1 MPPYKMTY
9 LNSTASFFTAQSI
22 NMRKYFT
29 CLALLFILAAHAGA
43 QKTAI
48 LCGNL
53 IDGTGKTMAGAA
65 VIIDS
70 NKIIAIGK
78 KDIVPKDAVV
88 IDLAGFTVLPG
99 LIDAHVHPDMSA
111 DDYQVEHLRGSSA
124 AKALHGLKTVQD
136 LLAAGWTT
144 LRIAGDADVGYAN
157 MEIRNAINKGLF
169 VGPHIYGAA
178 HYLSVTGGGG
188 DINFFSYEQKTIPD
202 GLIVDGPEEIRK
214 AIRNEIKYG
223 SDWIKILE
231 TGAFMTTGDN
241 PRNVHFSPEELKAA
255 VEEAARRDVPVMAHA
270 HATDGIKQAVK
281 AGVRSIEHG
290 SFMDE
295 EAIDLMI
302 THDTWLIPTL
312 TIDLY
317 FQEKIADSKALAKA
331 IDLAKSSREG
341 MYKNLRI
348 AIKKGVKIGVG
359 TDYVGWPA
367 DYSAREFAELVKLGM
382 TPMQAIMAGT
392 KVNAEM
398 LRKEKE
404 IGTVEVGKLADLIA
418 VKDDP
423 LQDISAL
430 QRVKFVM
437 IGGKI
442 VKNEK

>member
-1 MPPYKMTY
+1 
-9 LNSTASFFTAQSI
+9 
-22 NMRKYFT
+22 MRKYS
-29 CLALLFILAAHAGA
+29 LSILLLLFSCFIVQA

-48 LCGNL
+48 LCKTL
-53 IDGTGKTMAGAA
+53 IDGTGKTIAGA
-65 VIIDS
+65 VVVIDS
-70 NKIIAIGK
+70 NKIVAVGK
-78 KDIVPKDAVV
+78 KDIIPKDAKI
-88 IDLAGFTVLPG
+88 IDLGEYTVLPG
-99 LIDAHVHPDMSA
+99 LIDAHVHPDMSS

-124 AKALHGLKTVQD
+124 SKALVGLKTVQN

-144 LRIAGDADVGYAN
+144 LRVAGDADAGYAN

-188 DINFFSYEQKTIPD
+188 DINFFSYEQKIIPD

-241 PRNVHFSPEELKAA
+241 PKNVHFSPEELKAA

-302 THDTWLIPTL
+302 AHGTWLIPTL

-317 FQEKIADSKALAKA
+317 FQEKIADSKALVKA
-331 IDLAKSSREG
+331 IELAKSTREG
-341 MYKNLRI
+341 VYKYLRI
-348 AIKKGVKIGVG
+348 AIKKGVQIGVG

-392 KVNAEM
+392 SVNAAL
-398 LRKEKE
+398 LRKDKE
-404 IGTVEVGKLADLIA
+404 IGTIEAGKWADLIA
-418 VKDDP
+418 VKEDP
-423 LQDISAL
+423 LKDISAL

-437 IGGKI
+437 IGGKL